1 MIGLVRQQNNVVQ
14 SRNDNRYW
22 YCWSDIYVVKESMMF
37 MKPLR
42 DDLMVQQQVD
52 DAWQH
57 FVGVIMLNQT
67 GRKAV
72 KTTLPEFLYWFPT
85 PWSLL
90 AADEEFVKSIIQPLG
105 MVNVRYNRLIR
116 MSQDYLTWDGNDAT
130 MLYGIGKYGS
140 DSYEIFYKHNYRVE
154 PTDKELKR
162 YLEQEVFDAFKTA

>member
-1 MIGLVRQQNNVVQ
+1 MTFI
-14 SRNDNRYW
+14 
-22 YCWSDIYVVKESMMF
+22 
-37 MKPLR
+37 KPLR

-85 PWSLL
+85 ALSLL
-90 AADEEFVKSIIQPLG
+90 HADEDFVKSIIQPLG
-105 MVNVRYNRLIR
+105 MMNVRYTRLVK

-140 DSYEIFYKHNYRVE
+140 DSYEIFYKNNYAVE
-154 PTDKELKR
+154 PTDKELIR
-162 YLEQEVFDAFKTA
+162 YLKEEINNVFETA

>member
-1 MIGLVRQQNNVVQ
+1 MI
-14 SRNDNRYW
+14 
-22 YCWSDIYVVKESMMF
+22 
-37 MKPLR
+37 KPLR

-85 PWSLL
+85 ALSLL
-90 AADEEFVKSIIQPLG
+90 HADEEFVKSIIQPLG
-105 MVNVRYNRLIR
+105 MGNVRYTRLLR

-140 DSYEIFYKHNYRVE
+140 DSYEIFYKNNYSVS
-154 PTDKELKR
+154 PTDKELIR
-162 YLEQEVFDAFKTA
+162 YLKEEVNNVFETA